1 MAEIH
6 SGQSER
12 RMANQMA
19 RDNRERDPAA
29 FRSED
34 ELDEVFGR
42 ANPNPH
48 RIDCRGADILRA
60 AGRKALPLD
69 HPVYEHLT
77 GCSPCYQEFRRYQQ
91 QTRTASRV
99 RPALAAA
106 ALVLV
111 GVMGAAY
118 VGRNLGIGT
127 RNDGAAS
134 RPLLIDYRAESTTRS
149 EAGDPARPPLR
160 LPRSNLFATVLLPV
174 GAEPGQYELRFVDGN
189 RRVMFGKQASA
200 QLKDFVVRIEVV
212 LDLRS
217 FARGSYSMEIR
228 RLGEDWDPHPVVIQ

>member
-1 MAEIH
+1 MAT
-6 SGQSER
+6 
-12 RMANQMA
+12 QMA
-19 RDNRERDPAA
+19 RDNRERDDTA
-29 FRSED
+29 FRPED

-48 RIDCRGADILRA
+48 RTDCPGADVLRA
-60 AGRKALPLD
+60 VCRKALPLD
-69 HPVYEHLT
+69 HPAYEHLAE
-77 GCSPCYQEFRRYQQ
+77 CSPCYQEFRRYQH

-106 ALVLV
+106 AVVLV

-118 VGRNLGIGT
+118 VGRNLGIGPW
-127 RNDGAAS
+127 NDGAAS
-134 RPLLIDYRAESTTRS
+134 QPLLIDYRAESTTRS

-189 RRVMFGKQASA
+189 RRVRLGKQASA
-200 QLKDFVVRIEVV
+200 QLKDFAVRIEVV